1 MYEKP
6 TSPLGF
12 ATLACDTM
20 MRKFEAEKL
29 PPIGQFHYHQGVF
42 LSGMYRTYLLTKDEK
57 YFDFMK
63 RWVDTH
69 IDEVGNITGF
79 NPGAFDDLQPAIHL
93 FPIYERTGDYRYKVA
108 MDTVAYFMEHAPT
121 TPEGGYWH
129 KAWYRNQMWL
139 DCLYMS
145 GPFCAQYAKTFDKPF
160 FYDLITRQVKLME
173 KNTRDEKT
181 GLWDHAFD
189 YDRRIHWAD
198 KETGRSPEFWGRALG
213 WAPVAILEDLA
224 FFPKDHPGYQEIADI
239 AIKLIKALIPYQ
251 DEKSGLWY
259 QVVNKGDDPRNWLE
273 SSCTCLYTAAICRAV
288 RMGLL
293 DEKYLE
299 VARKGY
305 EGVTARM
312 EYDDNGIL
320 IGNICIGTGVG
331 DLAHYYARPTSV
343 NDLHG
348 AGAFLL
354 MCTEVAQVL

>member
-1 MYEKP
+1 MYQKP
-6 TSPLGF
+6 SSPLGF

-63 RWVDTH
+63 RWVDKH
-69 IDEVGNITGF
+69 LDPVGNLLGF
-79 NPGAFDDLQPAIHL
+79 NPGAFDDLQPGIHL
-93 FPIYERTGDYRYKVA
+93 FPLYERTGDPRYKVA
-108 MDTVAYFMEHAPT
+108 MDTIAYFMEHAPT

-145 GPFCAQYAKTFDKPF
+145 GPYCAQYAKTFDKPAF
-160 FYDLITRQVKLME
+160 FDLVTKQAVLME

-181 GLWDHAFD
+181 GLLYHAFD
-189 YDRRIHWAD
+189 YEHQIDWAN
-198 KETGRSPEFWGRALG
+198 KETGRSPEFWGRAMG
-213 WAPVAILEDLA
+213 WVPVALLEDLA
-224 FFPKDHPGYQEIADI
+224 FFPEDHPGRKE
-239 AIKLIKALIPYQ
+239 LIRITVDLLKALIPYQ
-251 DEKSGLWY
+251 DEKTGLWY
-259 QVVNKGDDPRNWLE
+259 QVVDKGYDPKNWLE

-288 RMGLL
+288 RMGLM

-320 IGNICIGTGVG
+320 IGNICVGTGVG
-331 DLAHYYARPTSV
+331 DLEHYYARPTSV